1 MNGIFSVAQLN
12 RFVNE
17 LIVSNPQLA
26 SVRVRGEISGYK
38 KYPSGHSYF
47 QLKDKESQVSCIMFR
62 GNSGNLAFVPEDG
75 ISVIATAKASLY
87 EQEGRFQLV
96 IYGMEQDGVGDL
108 FRQFEL
114 LKIRLRDQGLFDQEH
129 KRTIPF
135 ISKRIGVISSPQG
148 AVIRD
153 IINILSRRFPG
164 FNLLLFPSSVQG
176 PSAAT
181 EIISG
186 IKWFNENRI
195 VDVIILARGG
205 GSIED
210 LWCFND
216 ESMARAIYASEIP
229 VISAVGHETDFTISD
244 FVADLRAPTPSAA
257 AELVL
262 PNRTELFRKNYEL
275 KNALFS
281 SAKHLIDIHKS
292 ELKAFSVQRAV
303 MVPKGRVESQYQRLD
318 ALRKRLTNAVN
329 SKLINA
335 NGNCTIMK
343 EKLYALNPLNVLSR
357 GYAIVSDELSG
368 NVHSINQLKANQ
380 VISIRLSDGKF
391 KAITT
396 ETEIGG

>member
-1 MNGIFSVAQLN
+1 MNEIFSVAQLN

-47 QLKDKESQVSCIMFR
+47 QLKDKDSQVSCVMFR
-62 GNSGNLAFVPEDG
+62 GNSGSLSFVPADG
-75 ISVIATAKASLY
+75 INVIATAKASLY

-108 FRQFEL
+108 FKQFEL
-114 LKIRLRDQGLFDQEH
+114 LKIKLRDQGLFDQEH
-129 KRTIPF
+129 KRAIPF
-135 ISKRIGVISSPQG
+135 IPKRIGVISSPQG

-164 FNLLLFPSSVQG
+164 FDLLLFPSSVQG

-181 EIISG
+181 EIFSG
-186 IKWFNENRI
+186 IKWFNENHA

-216 ESMARAIYASEIP
+216 ELLARTIYASAIP
-229 VISAVGHETDFTISD
+229 VISAVGHETDFTIAD

-262 PNRTELFRKNYEL
+262 PNKAELMRKRTENRS
-275 KNALFS
+275 ALFS
-281 SAKHLIDIHKS
+281 SAKHFIDIHRS

-303 MVPKGRVESQYQRLD
+303 MVPKGRVESEYQRMD
-318 ALRKRLTNAVN
+318 AFSKRLYNSVN

-335 NGNCTIMK
+335 TGICNIMK
-343 EKLYALNPLNVLSR
+343 EKLSALNPLNVLSR
-357 GYAIVSDELSG
+357 GYAIVSDELSK
-368 NVHSINQLKANQ
+368 NINSVHQLEPNQ
-380 VISIRLSDGKF
+380 VVSVRLSDGTF
-391 KAITT
+391 KAITSQI
-396 ETEIGG
+396 EAGG

>member
-1 MNGIFSVAQLN
+1 MNGVFSVAQLN
-12 RFVNE
+12 RYVNE
-17 LIVSNPQLA
+17 LIASNSQLA

-47 QLKDKESQVSCIMFR
+47 QLKDKDSQVSCILFK
-62 GNSGNLAFVPEDG
+62 GNSGSLSFVPGDG
-75 ISVIATAKASLY
+75 ISVVATAKASLY

-96 IYGMEQDGVGDL
+96 IYGMEKDGVGDL

-186 IKWFNENRI
+186 IEWFNANRK
-195 VDVIILARGG
+195 VDVIIIARGG

-210 LWCFND
+210 LWCFNN
-216 ESMARAIYASEIP
+216 ELLARAIYASEIP

-262 PNRTELFRKNYEL
+262 PNRTELLRKNYEL
-275 KNALFS
+275 KSALFS
-281 SAKHLIDIHKS
+281 SAKHFIDIHRS

-303 MVPKGRVESQYQRLD
+303 MVPKGRVESQYQRVD
-318 ALRKRLTNAVN
+318 ALCKRLTNAVN
-329 SKLINA
+329 SKLISINS
-335 NGNCTIMK
+335 NCNIMK
-343 EKLYALNPLNVLSR
+343 EKLSALNPLNVLSR
-357 GYAIVSDELSG
+357 GYAIVSDELFG
-368 NVHSINQLKANQ
+368 NVHSVHQLKANQ
-380 VISIRLSDGKF
+380 VLSVRLSDGTF

-396 ETEIGG
+396 EPEIGG

>member
-17 LIVSNPQLA
+17 LIVSDPQLA
-26 SVRVRGEISGYK
+26 SVRVRGEISGFK

-47 QLKDKESQVSCIMFR
+47 QLKDKDSQVSCVMFR

-75 ISVIATAKASLY
+75 ISVVATAKASLY

-129 KRTIPF
+129 KRPIPF
-135 ISKRIGVISSPQG
+135 IPRRIGVISSPQG

-153 IINILSRRFPG
+153 IINVLSRRFPG

-176 PSAAT
+176 TSAAA

-186 IKWFNENRI
+186 IRWLNNSRS

-216 ESMARAIYASEIP
+216 ESLAREIYSSEIP
-229 VISAVGHETDFTISD
+229 VISAIGHETDFTIAD

-262 PNRTELFRKNYEL
+262 PNQAELIQKCNEYRS
-275 KNALFS
+275 ALFS
-281 SAKHLIDIHKS
+281 SAKHFVDIHRS

-303 MVPKGRVESQYQRLD
+303 MVPKGRVESEYQRMD
-318 ALRKRLTNAVN
+318 AFSKRLHNLVS

-335 NGNCTIMK
+335 TGICNIMR
-343 EKLYALNPLNVLSR
+343 EKLSALNPLNVLSR
-357 GYAIVSDELSG
+357 GYAIVSDELSV
-368 NVHSINQLKANQ
+368 NINSLHQLQTDQ
-380 VISIRLSDGKF
+380 VVTVRLSDGTF

-396 ETEIGG
+396 NIDVGG